1 MNLCVRPLKG
11 CGGNTYMDGT
21 LNSAFRKLSI
31 RGRWRVP
38 PHLPKVL
45 GLILF
50 QSWLCWNSAWD
61 LMNVHSELLER
72 EVEVILRQ
80 HQMKRWR
87 VCNQRLPILCWWD
100 HLVLDVEIHFFPPV
114 ENLPRAFKNLS
125 LSSICGLSALHFQ
138 SAVLLGVYQC
148 GL

>member
-21 LNSAFRKLSI
+21 LLSESWALEEGEECPYI
-31 RGRWRVP
+31 Y
-38 PHLPKVL
+38 PKSSC
-45 GLILF
+45 LILF

-100 HLVLDVEIHFFPPV
+100 QLVLDVEIHFFPPV